1 MWVYEHFDALADF
14 PDHQATV
21 VESVRRWVPE
31 TLRLFV
37 YSQAHGGFERKR
49 AVEEALSSLDAVH
62 AAILR
67 IKASIVQ
74 GELTDLEARQ
84 QAMMTKI
91 SLGIEGKTKGKR

>member
-1 MWVYEHFDALADF
+1 M
-14 PDHQATV
+14 

-37 YSQAHGGFERKR
+37 YSQAHEGFERKR
-49 AVEEALSSLDAVH
+49 AVVEEALSSLDAVH

-74 GELTDLEARQ
+74 GELMDLEAHQ
-84 QAMMTKI
+84 QAMMAKF